1 MKLTKIDSRLFL
13 LGEHCYLDSS
23 DECYFASLYDSPC
36 QPAIKP
42 FIILL
47 KQGNERAILAAA
59 KELALALPHDWIQ
72 RCTFVPMPS
81 SRSDNDSVK
90 VIVQKL
96 PVADAR
102 VLLVQK
108 ENTRS
113 SHQGWRPTPIHRS
126 HFMRLNEAETEPKP
140 GAIVVVD
147 DVLATGSH
155 FRAAKMVVR
164 ERWPRMRVIGLFLAR
179 VCLRGYAAKQS
190 MVEPLTR
197 SHRPELDGPVS

>member
-1 MKLTKIDSRLFL
+1 MKLSKVDSRLFL
-13 LGEHCYLDSS
+13 LGEHCFLDSS
-23 DECYFASLYDSPC
+23 DECYFANLYDSPC

-47 KQGNERAILAAA
+47 KQGNETAILAAV

-72 RCTFVPMPS
+72 QYTFVPMPP
-81 SRSDNDSVK
+81 SRGDKDSVRA
-90 VIVQKL
+90 IVQKL

-126 HFMRLNEAETEPKP
+126 RFMRLNEAETEPKP
-140 GAIVVVD
+140 GTIVVVD

-155 FRAAKMVVR
+155 FRSAKMVVR
-164 ERWPRMRVIGLFLAR
+164 ERWPNIRVMGVFLAR
-179 VCLRGYAAKQS
+179 ARLHRYTVLPQVGYS
-190 MVEPLTR
+190 RV
-197 SHRPELDGPVS
+197 GIFG